1 MCLGAIT
8 SNTLVVVGP
17 SNFHDPSQH
26 RFALAG
32 VSKGSAPTSFT
43 WRKDGIVITAS
54 SPFTIAAPV
63 LTSNENPC
71 SERVYKSKLTM
82 PGKETG
88 VFTYTITN
96 ADTDNDVVGTI
107 NIEGMYYCN
116 VLVR

>member
-8 SNTLVVVGP
+8 LNLIAVDEP
-17 SNFHDPSQH
+17 FNFHDPSQH
-26 RFALAG
+26 RFSMEG
-32 VSKGSAPTSFT
+32 VSRGGAPTSFT
-43 WRKDGIVITAS
+43 WRKGGVVLTAS
-54 SPFTIAAPV
+54 SSYTIASPV
-63 LTSNENPC
+63 LANSENPC
-71 SERVYKSKLTM
+71 SERFYRSRVTVA
-82 PGKETG
+82 GKETG